1 MDMNSIIS
9 DFGQWMQARGY
20 LSQASAD
27 AYMSDCNQF
36 EIWLIDYRINY
47 RWSMVSQED
56 IEDYVE
62 YLVSKKYE
70 YSSICRILSSLSSL
84 FGYFVR
90 RGMLKTN
97 PVAHVQ
103 RPRPSYHTREA
114 LSMEIV
120 NSVLLQDGLAD
131 STRALISLISESGL
145 RIGECL
151 KLTLDDI
158 DLESHQIRVCGKG
171 RTYRMA
177 FFGDMTAR
185 YLERYLSGRSLGRY
199 IFPLSR
205 RQYNWDIYHACKPFA
220 GEHKCSPH
228 ILRHTFATEC
238 LSKGMPMDVL
248 MLTLGHKSIDTTMLY
263 THCQSA
269 RVEKMNQSCAPRL

>member
-1 MDMNSIIS
+1 MNSIIS
-9 DFGQWMQARGY
+9 EFGHWMQARGY
-20 LSQASAD
+20 LSQASAE
-27 AYMSDCNQF
+27 AYVSDCKQF
-36 EIWLIDYRINY
+36 EIWLMDYRRNY

-56 IEDYVE
+56 IEDYVA
-62 YLVSKKYE
+62 YLVSRKYE
-70 YSSICRILSSLSSL
+70 YSSICRVLSSLSSF
-84 FGYFVR
+84 FGHFVKQGR
-90 RGMLKTN
+90 LQVN
-97 PVAHVQ
+97 PVSKVQ

-114 LSMEIV
+114 LSMDIV
-120 NSVLLQDGLAD
+120 LRVLQQPDLSD

-145 RIGECL
+145 RIGEVTQ
-151 KLTLDDI
+151 LTLHDI
-158 DLESHQIRVCGKG
+158 DLECHQIKVKGKG
-171 RTYRMA
+171 RTFRMA

-185 YLERYLSGRSLGRY
+185 YLQRYLNGRSFSGS

-205 RQYNWDIYHACKPFA
+205 RQYNWDVYHACKPFT

-263 THCQSA
+263 THCQSS
-269 RVEKMNQSCAPRL
+269 RVESMNQSCAPRL

>member
-1 MDMNSIIS
+1 MSAIVNN
-9 DFGQWMQARGY
+9 FGEWMQARGY
-20 LSQASAD
+20 LSQASAA
-27 AYMSDCNQF
+27 AYVSDCSLF
-36 EIWLIDYRINY
+36 EVWLIDYRINY
-47 RWSMVSQED
+47 RWSMVNQED

-84 FGYFVR
+84 FGYFVK
-90 RGMLKTN
+90 RGLLQSN
-97 PVAHVQ
+97 PVSKVQ
-103 RPRPSYHTREA
+103 RPRPSYHSREA
-114 LSMEIV
+114 LSMAIV
-120 NSVLLQDGLAD
+120 YRVLQQSDLAD

-151 KLTLDDI
+151 KLTLEDI
-158 DLESHQIRVCGKG
+158 DLESRQIRVTGKG

-185 YLERYLSGRSLGRY
+185 YLERYISSRRFSGP

-263 THCQSA
+263 THCQSS
-269 RVEKMNQSCAPRL
+269 RVERMNETCAPRL

>member
-1 MDMNSIIS
+1 MNSIIS
-9 DFGQWMQARGY
+9 DFGKWMQARGY

-27 AYMSDCNQF
+27 AYMSDCNMF
-36 EIWLIDYRINY
+36 EIWLMDYRLNY
-47 RWSMVSQED
+47 RWSMVNQED
-56 IEDYVE
+56 IEDYIQ
-62 YLVSKKYE
+62 YLVSQKYE

-84 FGYFVR
+84 FGYFVKK
-90 RGMLKTN
+90 GLLQSN
-97 PVAHVQ
+97 PVSKVQ

-114 LSMEIV
+114 LSMDIIYK
-120 NSVLLQDGLAD
+120 VLQQADLAD

-151 KLTLDDI
+151 KLTLEDI
-158 DLESHQIRVCGKG
+158 DLETHQIRVTGKG

-177 FFGDMTAR
+177 FFGNMTAR
-185 YLERYLSGRSLGRY
+185 YLQRYLSGRSFHGS

-269 RVEKMNQSCAPRL
+269 RVENMNQMHAPRL

>member
-1 MDMNSIIS
+1 MNSIIS
-9 DFGQWMQARGY
+9 DFGKWMQARGY

-36 EIWLIDYRINY
+36 EIWLIDYRKNY
-47 RWSMVSQED
+47 RWSMVSKED

-90 RGMLKTN
+90 RGLLQVN

-185 YLERYLSGRSLGRY
+185 YMERYLSGRSLGHY

-269 RVEKMNQSCAPRL
+269 RVERMNQTCAPRL

>member
-1 MDMNSIIS
+1 
-9 DFGQWMQARGY
+9 MQARGY

-27 AYMSDCNQF
+27 AYMSDCSLF
-36 EIWLIDYRINY
+36 EVWLIDYRLNY

-62 YLVSKKYE
+62 YLVSQKYE

-84 FGYFVR
+84 FGYFVK
-90 RGMLKTN
+90 RGLLQSN
-97 PVAHVQ
+97 PVSKVQ

-114 LSMEIV
+114 LNMGIIYR
-120 NSVLLQDGLAD
+120 VLQQANLAD

-145 RIGECL
+145 RIGECM
-151 KLTLDDI
+151 KLTSEDI
-158 DLESHQIRVCGKG
+158 DLESHQIRVTGKG

-185 YLERYLSGRSLGRY
+185 YLERYISNRRFSGY

-263 THCQSA
+263 THCQSS
-269 RVEKMNQSCAPRL
+269 RVERMNETCAPRL

>member
-1 MDMNSIIS
+1 MNSIIS
-9 DFGQWMQARGY
+9 DFGKWMQARGY

-27 AYMSDCNQF
+27 AYMSDCNLF
-36 EIWLIDYRINY
+36 EVWLMDYRRNY
-47 RWSMVSQED
+47 RWSMVNKED

-84 FGYFVR
+84 FGYFVK
-90 RGMLKTN
+90 RGLLQVN

-151 KLTLDDI
+151 KLTLNDI
-158 DLESHQIRVCGKG
+158 DLESRQIRVCGKG

-185 YLERYLSGRSLGRY
+185 YMERYLSGRSLGHY

-269 RVEKMNQSCAPRL
+269 RVEKMNKSCAPRL

>member
-1 MDMNSIIS
+1 MNSIIS
-9 DFGQWMQARGY
+9 NFGEWMQARGY

-27 AYMSDCNQF
+27 AYMSDCSLF
-36 EIWLIDYRINY
+36 EVWLMDYRLNY
-47 RWSMVSQED
+47 RWSMVNQED
-56 IEDYVE
+56 IEDYIE

-84 FGYFVR
+84 FGYFVK
-90 RGMLKTN
+90 RGLLQSN
-97 PVAHVQ
+97 PVSKVQ

-114 LSMEIV
+114 LSMDV
-120 NSVLLQDGLAD
+120 VYRVLEQANLAD

-151 KLTLDDI
+151 KLTLEDI
-158 DLESHQIRVCGKG
+158 DLESHQIRVTGKG

-185 YLERYLSGRSLGRY
+185 YLERYISSRRFSGS

-263 THCQSA
+263 THCQSS
-269 RVEKMNQSCAPRL
+269 RVERMNETCAPRL

>member
-1 MDMNSIIS
+1 MNSIIS
-9 DFGQWMQARGY
+9 NFGEWMQARGY

-27 AYMSDCNQF
+27 AYKSDCSLF
-36 EIWLIDYRINY
+36 EVWLIDYRLNY
-47 RWSMVSQED
+47 RWSMVNQED

-62 YLVSKKYE
+62 YLVSQKYE

-84 FGYFVR
+84 FGYFVK
-90 RGMLKTN
+90 RGLLQSN
-97 PVAHVQ
+97 PVSHVQ
-103 RPRPSYHTREA
+103 RPHPSYHTREA
-114 LSMEIV
+114 LSMDIV
-120 NSVLLQDGLAD
+120 CQVLQQPGLAD

-145 RIGECL
+145 RIGECQ

-158 DLESHQIRVCGKG
+158 DLESHQIRVSGKG

-177 FFGDMTAR
+177 FFGNMTAK
-185 YLERYLSGRSLGRY
+185 YLERYISSRRFSGS

-269 RVEKMNQSCAPRL
+269 RVENMNKAYAPRM

>member
-1 MDMNSIIS
+1 MVGVIHS
-9 DFGQWMQARGY
+9 FGEWMQARGY
-20 LSQASAD
+20 LSPASAE
-27 AYMSDCNQF
+27 AYVSDCKQF
-36 EIWLIDYRINY
+36 EIWLMANRKNY

-56 IEDYVE
+56 IEDYIA
-62 YLVSKKYE
+62 YLVSRKYE
-70 YSSICRILSSLSSL
+70 YSSICRVLSSLSSF
-84 FGYFVR
+84 FGHFVKQ
-90 RGMLKTN
+90 GKLQVN
-97 PVAHVQ
+97 PAAQVR
-103 RPRPSYHTREA
+103 RPRPSYHQREA
-114 LSMEIV
+114 LDMAV
-120 NSVLLQDGLAD
+120 VYRVLQQDNLSD

-151 KLTLDDI
+151 ALTPSDI
-158 DLESHQIRVCGKG
+158 NIECRQIRVTGKG
-171 RTYRMA
+171 RSYRMA

-185 YLERYLSGRSLGRY
+185 YLEHYMSGRSFNDKL
-199 IFPLSR
+199 FPMSR

-238 LSKGMPMDVL
+238 LNQGMPMDVL

-269 RVEKMNQSCAPRL
+269 RVENMNKSHAPRL

>member
-1 MDMNSIIS
+1 MNSIIS
-9 DFGQWMQARGY
+9 EFGQWMQARGY

-36 EIWLIDYRINY
+36 EIWLIDYRKNY

-56 IEDYVE
+56 IEDYVA

-70 YSSICRILSSLSSL
+70 YSSICRILSSLSSF
-84 FGYFVR
+84 FGHFIKKGLLQV
-90 RGMLKTN
+90 N
-97 PVAHVQ
+97 PVSKVR
-103 RPRPSYHTREA
+103 RPRPSYHQREA
-114 LSMEIV
+114 LDMSIV
-120 NSVLLQDGLAD
+120 YRVVTQPNLSD

-145 RIGECL
+145 RIGEVMQ
-151 KLTLDDI
+151 LTINDI
-158 DLESHQIRVCGKG
+158 DIECHQIKVSGKG
-171 RTYRMA
+171 RSFRMA

-185 YLERYLSGRSLGRY
+185 YLQKYLNGRSFSGRL
-199 IFPLSR
+199 FPLSR

-269 RVEKMNQSCAPRL
+269 RVENMNQMHAPRL

>member
-1 MDMNSIIS
+1 MNSIIL
-9 DFGQWMQARGY
+9 DFGKWMQARGY

-27 AYMSDCNQF
+27 AYMSDCSLF
-36 EIWLIDYRINY
+36 EVWLIDYRLNY
-47 RWSMVSQED
+47 RWSMVKQED
-56 IEDYVE
+56 IEDYIE

-84 FGYFVR
+84 FGYFVK
-90 RGMLKTN
+90 RGLLQSN
-97 PVAHVQ
+97 PVSKVQ

-114 LSMEIV
+114 LSMDIV
-120 NSVLLQDGLAD
+120 YRVLQQSDLAD

-151 KLTLDDI
+151 KLTLEDI
-158 DLESHQIRVCGKG
+158 DLESHQIRVTGKG

-185 YLERYLSGRSLGRY
+185 YLQSYLSGRCFRGS

-269 RVEKMNQSCAPRL
+269 RIENMNQMHAPRL

>member
-1 MDMNSIIS
+1 MNNIVS
-9 DFGQWMQARGY
+9 DFGKWMQARGY

-27 AYMSDCNQF
+27 AYMSDCRLF
-36 EIWLIDYRINY
+36 EVWLMDYRKNY
-47 RWSMVSQED
+47 RWSMVSKED

-84 FGYFVR
+84 FGYFVK
-90 RGMLKTN
+90 RGLLQVN
-97 PVAHVQ
+97 PVCHVQ

-151 KLTLDDI
+151 QLTLDDI
-158 DLESHQIRVCGKG
+158 NLDSRQIRVCGKG

-185 YLERYLSGRSLGRY
+185 YLQKYLNGRSFSGHL
-199 IFPLSR
+199 FPLSR

>member
-1 MDMNSIIS
+1 MSGIVNQ
-9 DFGQWMQARGY
+9 FGNWMFAKGY
-20 LSQASAD
+20 LSQTSVD
-27 AYMSDCNQF
+27 AYTSDISLF
-36 EIWLIDYRINY
+36 ENWLIDYRLNY
-47 RWSMVSQED
+47 RWSMVSKED
-56 IEDYVE
+56 IEEYIE

-70 YSSICRILSSLSSL
+70 YSSICRILSSLSSF
-84 FGYFVR
+84 FGYFVSQKK
-90 RGMLKTN
+90 LEVN
-97 PVAHVQ
+97 PVSQVK
-103 RPRPSYHTREA
+103 RPRPSYHQREA

-120 NSVLLQDGLAD
+120 FRVLQQAGLSD
-131 STRALISLISESGL
+131 STRALIALISESGL

-151 KLTLDDI
+151 KLTLNDI
-158 DLESHQIRVCGKG
+158 DLESHQIKVSGKG

-185 YLERYLSGRSLGRY
+185 YLERYISGRRFDGS

-238 LSKGMPMDVL
+238 LTKGMPMDVL

-263 THCQSA
+263 THCQSS
-269 RVEKMNQSCAPRL
+269 RVEKFNRLNSARL

>member
-1 MDMNSIIS
+1 MIGVINE
-9 DFGQWMQARGY
+9 FGDWMQARGY

-27 AYMSDCNQF
+27 AYMSDCKQF
-36 EIWLIDYRINY
+36 EIWLLDYRKNY
-47 RWSMVSQED
+47 RWSMVTQED

-70 YSSICRILSSLSSL
+70 YSSICRVLSSLSSF
-84 FGYFVR
+84 FGHFVKQGR
-90 RGMLKTN
+90 LQNN
-97 PVAHVQ
+97 PVSKVQ

-114 LSMEIV
+114 LDMSIV
-120 NSVLLQDGLAD
+120 YRVLQQSGLTD
-131 STRALISLISESGL
+131 STRAIISLIAESGL
-145 RIGECL
+145 RIGEVMA
-151 KLTLDDI
+151 LTQKDI
-158 DLESHQIRVCGKG
+158 DLESRQIRVTGKG

-185 YLERYLSGRSLGRY
+185 YLEEYFRNRSFSGPV
-199 IFPLSR
+199 FPMSR

-238 LSKGMPMDVL
+238 LNQGMPMDVL

-263 THCQSA
+263 THCQST
-269 RVEKMNQSCAPRL
+269 RVENMNKLHAPRL

>member
-1 MDMNSIIS
+1 MNSIILN
-9 DFGQWMQARGY
+9 FGEWMQARGY

-27 AYMSDCNQF
+27 AYMSDCSLF
-36 EIWLIDYRINY
+36 EVWLMDYRLNY
-47 RWSMVSQED
+47 RWSMVNQED
-56 IEDYVE
+56 IEDYIE

-84 FGYFVR
+84 FGYFVK
-90 RGMLKTN
+90 RGLLQSN
-97 PVAHVQ
+97 PVSKVQ

-114 LSMEIV
+114 LSMDIV
-120 NSVLLQDGLAD
+120 YRVLQQSGLAD

-151 KLTLDDI
+151 KLTSGDI
-158 DLESHQIRVCGKG
+158 DLESRQIRVTGKG

-177 FFGDMTAR
+177 FFGDMTAQ
-185 YLERYLSGRSLGRY
+185 YLERYISNRRFSGS

-263 THCQSA
+263 THCQSS
-269 RVEKMNQSCAPRL
+269 RVEKFNRLNSARL

>member
-1 MDMNSIIS
+1 ML
-9 DFGQWMQARGY
+9 AKGY

-27 AYMSDCNQF
+27 AYMSDCSLF
-36 EIWLIDYRINY
+36 EVWLIDYRLNY
-47 RWSMVSQED
+47 RWSMVKQED
-56 IEDYVE
+56 IEDYIE

-70 YSSICRILSSLSSL
+70 YSSICRIMSSLSSL
-84 FGYFVR
+84 FGYFVK
-90 RGMLKTN
+90 RGLLQSN
-97 PVAHVQ
+97 PVSKVQ

-114 LSMEIV
+114 LSMDV
-120 NSVLLQDGLAD
+120 VYRVLQQANLAD

-151 KLTLDDI
+151 KLTLEDI
-158 DLESHQIRVCGKG
+158 DLESHQIRVSGKG

-185 YLERYLSGRSLGRY
+185 YLERYISSRRFSGS

-263 THCQSA
+263 THCQSS
-269 RVEKMNQSCAPRL
+269 RVERMNETCAPRL

>member
-1 MDMNSIIS
+1 MVINE
-9 DFGQWMQARGY
+9 FGKWMQARGY
-20 LSQASAD
+20 LSPASAD
-27 AYMSDCNQF
+27 AYMSDCKQF
-36 EIWLIDYRINY
+36 EIWLMDYRKNY

-56 IEDYVE
+56 IEDYIE

-70 YSSICRILSSLSSL
+70 YSSICRILSSLSSF
-84 FGYFVR
+84 FGYFVKQ
-90 RGMLKTN
+90 GKLQTN
-97 PVAHVQ
+97 PVSKVQ

-114 LSMEIV
+114 LSMSIV
-120 NSVLLQDGLAD
+120 YRVLQQSGLAD
-131 STRALISLISESGL
+131 STRAIISLIAESGL
-145 RIGECL
+145 RIGEVMA
-151 KLTLDDI
+151 LTQKDI
-158 DLESHQIRVCGKG
+158 DLESHQIRVTGKG

-185 YLERYLSGRSLGRY
+185 YLEEYFRNRSFNGP

-238 LSKGMPMDVL
+238 LNQGMSMDVL

-269 RVEKMNQSCAPRL
+269 RVENMNKVHAPRL